1 MAIKRRSRERSTT
14 NCLRMCFK
22 NVFVFRRGLRL
33 EPMVIQPSARG
44 TTTPDA
50 HTFLGPAVLKCAVG
64 VLQADGTK
72 SRVWCC
78 SNVSL
83 WSLGRN
89 SKNSDPAVTFMSR
102 HQTAGRSSESSSHAQ
117 VRLSCGASLMYAPV
131 QWKAPPQ
138 LYNFNLHGGYLK
150 QCAGAQ

>member
-1 MAIKRRSRERSTT
+1 VAIKRRSRERSTT

-22 NVFVFRRGLRL
+22 NVYVFRRGLRL

-44 TTTPDA
+44 TTTHYA
-50 HTFLGPAVLKCAVG
+50 HTFLGTAVLKCAVG

-72 SRVWCC
+72 SRVWWC

-89 SKNSDPAVTFMSR
+89 SQNSAPAVTFMSR